1 MSSSREEETRRAREL
16 HLLRDERDREVEEAG
31 GEKAGRVLLWT
42 SQMLAALC
50 VFQGDP
56 AWAALLSLTFVSAA
70 ARSFHRF
77 ASDREGAPLLLGL
90 AASAAA
96 LGLWV
101 WFYLDTRP
109 EWLTLGRLV
118 EVIILFQALSALA
131 ALAFLGLTL
140 GAFWVKFK
148 VCHMDGDKWSAYFEG
163 MPTTDLLGRMGM
175 LLALALCLAA
185 ALGYFLFLWRGF
197 PAPGR
202 LTAVFLVIGA
212 LRLPGKMGER
222 REELV
227 TKLLRF
233 KSASFSREAKEGAG
247 GAEREKEDPE
257 I

>member
-50 VFQGDP
+50 VLQGDP

-77 ASDREGAPLLLGL
+77 ANDREGAPLLLGL
-90 AASAAA
+90 AASASA

-101 WFYLDTRP
+101 WFFLENRP

-118 EVIILFQALSALA
+118 EAAVLFQALSAVA

-140 GAFWVKFK
+140 GAFWLKFK
-148 VCHMDGDKWSAYFEG
+148 IGRMDGDKWSAYFEN
-163 MPTTDLLGRMGM
+163 MPTTGMLGRMGV

-185 ALGYFLFLWRGF
+185 ALGYFLFLWRG
-197 PAPGR
+197 PAPAREDGGAPGGAGDQAAALQVR
-202 LTAVFLVIGA
+202 LF
-212 LRLPGKMGER
+212 LPGGQGGGR
-222 REELV
+222 W
-227 TKLLRF
+227 
-233 KSASFSREAKEGAG
+233 SGA
-247 GAEREKEDPE
+247 
-257 I
+257 

>member
-1 MSSSREEETRRAREL
+1 MMTRESKVRRAREL
-16 HLLRDERDREVEEAG
+16 HLLRDERDREVEAQG
-31 GEKAGRVLLWT
+31 WEKAGRAVLWV
-42 SQMLAALC
+42 SQTLAALC
-50 VFQGDP
+50 VLLDNP
-56 AWAALLSLTFVSAA
+56 AWTALLSLTFVSAA

-202 LTAVFLVIGA
+202 LTAVFLAVGA
-212 LRLPGKMGER
+212 LRLSKKLGER

-233 KSASFSREAKEGAG
+233 KSPVS
-247 GAEREKEDPE
+247 EDA
-257 I
+257 